1 MIYVLTFSKDFGRDS
16 KYFPRDEQE
25 WVIYGSPNK
34 AEVISRA
41 KIANQNPLLNLTTE
55 RFRVWEG
62 KKAKFQKANS
72 RLVFDGFN
80 EL

>member
-1 MIYVLTFSKDFGRDS
+1 MIYVLSFYKDFGGDS
-16 KYFPRDEQE
+16 RYFPRGEQE

-34 AEVISRA
+34 DEVISRA
-41 KIANQNPLLNLTTE
+41 KIANENPLLNLTTE

-62 KKAKFQKANS
+62 ETAKFQKPNS
-72 RLVFDGFN
+72 RLVFDGIN